1 MTDKEIQLKIAQA
14 YQAAC
19 MDELMALKPGNVH
32 IFADG
37 HGMTVQDFMKSA
49 EASASTISEP
59 CSIGERI
66 FNAVQ
71 ATQQAVGCNTNLGI
85 ILLIAPL
92 VQAAYGYFEQKND
105 TKYAH
110 LTPLQHYQ
118 QCLQQVLSDLTLQ
131 DAQLCAKAI
140 VLAKPAGLGQS
151 EKHDV
156 NDKVNVNLQTLMR
169 TAESRDL
176 IAYQYTHQFETIF
189 LGFTHY
195 QAAMQRWQNTAWA
208 TTALYLQLL
217 ANKLDSHIVR
227 KHGESIATQAMLEA
241 KVHAAT
247 FQAADNP
254 KLIQK
259 QLLVWDAALKAQNI
273 NPGTTADLTVA
284 TLFMRLIVD

>member
-1 MTDKEIQLKIAQA
+1 MTDKEIQLKIPQA
-14 YQAAC
+14 YQTAC

-49 EASASTISEP
+49 EASASAISEH
-59 CSIGERI
+59 CGVGERI

-85 ILLIAPL
+85 ILLVAPL
-92 VQAAYGYFEQKND
+92 VQAAYGYFEQQD
-105 TKYAH
+105 DEKYAH
-110 LTPLQHYQ
+110 LTLLQRYQ
-118 QCLQQVLSDLTLQ
+118 ECLQQVLNDLTLQ

-156 NDKVNVNLQTLMR
+156 NDQVNVNLQTLMR
-169 TAESRDL
+169 SAENRDL
-176 IAYQYTHQFETIF
+176 IAYQYTHQFEDVF
-189 LGFTHY
+189 VGLAHY

-217 ANKLDSHIVR
+217 ANNLDSHIVR
-227 KHGESIATQAMLEA
+227 KHGEAIATQVMQEA
-241 KVHAAT
+241 KVHVDM
-247 FQAADNP
+247 FLAADNP

-259 QLLVWDAALKAQNI
+259 QLLAWDGALKAQNI

-284 TLFMRLIVD
+284 TLFMRLIVE